1 MERKKIAERRSQS
14 ANNGFRHNMSMGNK
28 AEDWN
33 CNATSQDCNATSQ
46 DCNATSGFHI
56 DLSGF
61 HKVMSCHQIL

>member
-33 CNATSQDCNATSQ
+33 CNATSQDCNATS
-46 DCNATSGFHI
+46 GFHI

>member
-14 ANNGFRHNMSMGNK
+14 ANNGFRHYMSMGNK

-33 CNATSQDCNATSQ
+33 CNATSLDRNATSY
-46 DCNATSGFHI
+46 FHM
-56 DLSGF
+56 DMSCF